1 MKYRSQHPGARELK
15 GLIQLCTQK
24 KTECAYVVTK
34 SPDDIGPLT
43 GLPPAAETDGKIIRL
58 PAPLLCY
65 WMGASE
71 LNQHEMKD

>member
-1 MKYRSQHPGARELK
+1 MNYRSQHTGVRELK

-24 KTECAYVVTK
+24 KIERAYVVTK
-34 SPDDIGPLT
+34 SLDDIGPLPS
-43 GLPPAAETDGKIIRL
+43 LSPAAETYGKIMRL